1 MNSSN
6 VLKIVAVLAVIAAV
20 VVVVIRKNADVTND
34 TGPGST
40 TVAHTSTETT
50 TPADASPEQTAPLPR
65 LVDLGRNKCIP
76 CKKMAPILDKLA
88 EDFDGRFIVEV
99 INLEND
105 REAAKRYNVKLVPT
119 QIFFDLNGIELSR
132 HEGFLSREDILATWK
147 THGYEFTGDD
157 DAGTPT
163 VTDGNPDRVIAYYFH
178 ADIRCITCLVIEEQA
193 RDAIAEAFPMQLE
206 SGELEWLPVNF
217 EQAENV
223 HFEEDYELSTSSL
236 VLVRFEGGKQKN
248 WKTLERV
255 WELVDFIDEF
265 EQYVN
270 TETRDFMAFGS

>member
-1 MNSSN
+1 MNTSN
-6 VLKIVAVLAVIAAV
+6 LLKIVAVIAVLAAV
-20 VVVVIRKNADVTND
+20 VIVIAKKNSDGTAD
-34 TGPGST
+34 TGPDST

-88 EDFDGRFIVEV
+88 EDFDGRFIVDV
-99 INLEND
+99 INLEQD
-105 REAAKRYNVKLVPT
+105 REAAKTYRVKLIPT
-119 QIFFDLNGIELSR
+119 QIFFDPNGIELSR

-147 THGYEFTGDD
+147 KHGYEFTGD
-157 DAGTPT
+157 AGTPT
-163 VTDGNPDRVIAYYFH
+163 VINGNPDRVIAYYFH
-178 ADIRCITCLVIEEQA
+178 AEVRCITCLVIEEQA
-193 RDAIAEAFPMQLE
+193 KESIAEAFPMQLE

-217 EQAENV
+217 EQPENV

-236 VLVRFEGGKQKN
+236 VLVRFEGGKQKS
-248 WKTLERV
+248 WKILERV
-255 WELVDFIDEF
+255 WDLVDFIDEF